1 MNLILF
7 GPPGAGKGTQAKK
20 LAETYSIPHISTG
33 DILRDNVQ
41 KGTELGLE
49 AKKYMDSG
57 ELVPDDVLI
66 GLIKV
71 RLSEPDANHGYLL
84 DGYPRTKPQA
94 DALTDILEKIS
105 KPIDYVLNIDVQD
118 EELVRRLS
126 NRRICNNCGA
136 SYHLEFNPPKT
147 NANCDSCEGKLYQRD
162 DDKEEVIL
170 QRLSVYKKQTQPLIK
185 YYDDQNIL
193 VTIDGKGQVEDIFNK
208 ITDILND

>member
-66 GLIKV
+66 GLIKA

>member
-126 NRRICNNCGA
+126 NRRICNSCGA

-147 NANCDSCEGKLYQRD
+147 NANCDLCEGKLYQRD

-170 QRLSVYKKQTQPLIK
+170 QRLSVYKEQTQPLIK

-193 VTIDGKGQVEDIFNK
+193 VTIDGKGQVEEIFNK

>member
-126 NRRICNNCGA
+126 NRRICNSCGA

-208 ITDILND
+208 ITNILND